1 MPLSNPIN
9 IRLEQNMLDQLQ
21 DEAVLRNKTVTQL
34 IREKLAYAESVGGE
48 LADLRRAV
56 DAEFVGLHNRLDDLG
71 DGNHEDGSAKASLS
85 IQYETLLLLRSMN
98 GAGEKGRVHREM
110 ERQKIPVYNP
120 DKEKTNRGVF

>member
-9 IRLEQNMLDQLQ
+9 IRLEQTMLDQLQ
-21 DEAVLRNKTVTQL
+21 DEAVLHNKTVTQL

-71 DGNHEDGSAKASLS
+71 GGSHEGSPGAPLS
-85 IQYETLLLLRSMN
+85 IQYETLLLLRKMGGVPAINYAHKEMN
-98 GAGEKGRVHREM
+98 RLGVP
-110 ERQKIPVYNP
+110 IYNP
-120 DKEKTNRGVF
+120 DKIKN